1 MNPRIKKLTTI
12 SMLCA
17 LAYVVMVLGRIPIST
32 VDFLKYD
39 PKDIIITIG
48 GFIYGP
54 LSALVISLIV
64 SFVEML
70 TVSGTGI
77 IGAIMNVVST
87 CAFSCTASLIYKKK
101 RTICGA
107 IVGLVSGVLLA
118 TVVMLLWNY
127 YLTPLYMGYP
137 RAAVGAMLVPVFLP
151 FNLIKGGLNMA
162 ATLIIYKPVVNAL
175 RKANLIPSLNNANGN
190 KRAVAVGVTVMSLFL
205 IICLVMLIL
214 LLKNII

>member
-39 PKDIIITIG
+39 SKDIIITIG

-190 KRAVAVGVTVMSLFL
+190 KKAVAVGVTVMSLFL

>member
-1 MNPRIKKLTTI
+1 MNPKIRKLTTV

-17 LAYVVMVLGRIPIST
+17 LAYVVMLIGRIPIST

-54 LSALVISLIV
+54 LTSLAISLIV

-77 IGAIMNVVST
+77 IGAIMNVVSS
-87 CAFSCTASLIYKKK
+87 CAFACTASLIYKKK
-101 RTICGA
+101 RTLGGA
-107 IVGLVSGVLLA
+107 VIGLTAGVLST

-127 YLTPLYMGYP
+127 YLTPIYMGYP

-162 ATLIIYKPVVNAL
+162 ATLIIYKPVVTAL
-175 RKANLIPSLNNANGN
+175 RKANLIPSLKNTDGN
-190 KRAVAVGVTVMSLFL
+190 KKSVAIGVTVLSLFL
-205 IICLVMLIL
+205 IICLVMAIL
-214 LLKNII
+214 LIKNII

>member
-39 PKDIIITIG
+39 PNDIIITIG

-190 KRAVAVGVTVMSLFL
+190 KKAVAVGVTVMSLFL

>member
-190 KRAVAVGVTVMSLFL
+190 KKAVAVGVTVMSLFL